1 MSFYD
6 NEVSNINNLQGKI
19 YREEED
25 LYNERMLGISH
36 EDKLK
41 YDEENLFDYY
51 EKIASDFVSNVAY
64 RCLALDIAS
73 TQPSNLVLIDPAD
86 AIDLLL
92 NERFNIGFAEA
103 KVISEGL
110 KKHML
115 LENIENK
122 AWLLKKEGFFIEK
135 IHSSINVRMIFQSLA
150 RKFASAS

>member
-1 MSFYD
+1 MSFSE
-6 NEVSNINNLQGKI
+6 NEVSNINHLQVKI

-25 LYNERMLGISH
+25 SYDERMLGISR
-36 EDKLK
+36 ENKFK
-41 YDEENLFDYY
+41 YDEENLFPYY
-51 EKIASDFVSNVAY
+51 QKIASDFVSNVAY

-122 AWLLKKEGFFIEK
+122 AWLLKKEGFFIAK
-135 IHSSINVRMIFQSLA
+135 IQSSIDVRVIFQYLEG
-150 RKFASAS
+150 KFA